1 MEDTDRSPFDKFKSE
16 LKLKCKNTK
25 NFCKS
30 ILEELEKE
38 FKMKRKKLSG
48 RISENVLNSSFAA
61 EN

>member
-30 ILEELEKE
+30 ILEELEK
-38 FKMKRKKLSG
+38 
-48 RISENVLNSSFAA
+48 RIQNEEKETIRENK
-61 EN
+61 